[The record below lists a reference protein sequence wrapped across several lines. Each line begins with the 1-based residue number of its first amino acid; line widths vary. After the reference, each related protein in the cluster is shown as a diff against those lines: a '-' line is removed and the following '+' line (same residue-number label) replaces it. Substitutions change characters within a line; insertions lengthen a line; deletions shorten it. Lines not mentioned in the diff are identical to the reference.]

1 MCFSSLSNMYF
12 ALYVN
17 HFTKVKLVSHLG
29 ETFHMCRFLH
39 VISSCFAHRTS
50 DYGIQAMR

>member
-50 DYGIQAMR
+50 DYGMQAMR